1 MTVTRTGGSHRLEV
15 RSQKTGVGLTADE
28 QGSVNASVILLQK
41 LGPNLGFPHSS
52 GMAQS
57 RYSQMRE
64 LRIQHAGRPYR
75 VLYAFDPERSAILLT
90 GGDKSG
96 NDRWYDVYVPRAD
109 KLYAEYL
116 RERARA
122 QEKRNDTKLQGTAAK
137 DGAWA
142 ARQKRGKGRRNAKR
156 HGPR

>member
-1 MTVTRTGGSHRLEV
+1 MVGRADGGR
-15 RSQKTGVGLTADE
+15 AN
-28 QGSVNASVILLQK
+28 NASVILLQK

-116 RERARA
+116 RERA

-137 DGAWA
+137 DGTRV
-142 ARQKRGKGRRNAKR
+142 ARQKRGKGHRDVKG